1 MIKLTKFNRQKND
14 FLLTDLLPYEKGN
27 HYTHRYFYDFLQKE
41 KKKLNKLID
50 DIKNNGQYFGS
61 RWHSAPLKFLIN
73 KKKEES
79 REISLINPLGLIESL
94 VFISLF
100 ESDLLNIIH
109 NKESFSFRK
118 AFRTNSLVYKKEN
131 NQTVYYSDRNS
142 KQQLIISLES
152 SGTYFK
158 KFPFKT
164 ISGLLNSDTFSYCR
178 DKYSLLLMI
187 DIQECF
193 QSIYTHSFKWLI
205 TNKSYDS
212 KNLNGSSSLYS
223 NIDSFMQNL
232 NGSKTNG
239 IIVGPEISRLLSD
252 FLLTH
257 LDEKIIESLAE
268 KGKIHRTDYY
278 IFRFVDD
285 YFIFTNDEP
294 TQKLIKDIIKAEL
307 SNFQLKINEFK
318 VTKISKE
325 DNVNNWISELA
336 PIIQTIDEIF
346 TSKVEIQDNSNPQVD
361 DSIYRGILEVA
372 ASNTYNSVRTI
383 KRIKYSDLKNKIIL
397 LINSTQEKKLISSY
411 ILSAIVKKVEKMG
424 DEFLINKMSFK
435 DFFDFIFY
443 IYSLNVSYTS
453 TQKMTRILSLV
464 LRYNN
469 WDLTYAI
476 ESSIERFENEIFTK
490 YPADWI
496 DLTLILSTF
505 NVQISFKSIEKIKK
519 TLINSKNP
527 LHLSVLCLLDES
539 GYIPNKDFTKE
550 VNNIIHDNI
559 KRINWTDFFQDD
571 LSWWVFVFFSYPKL
585 DDKIKTDIEEKL
597 NVEKIK
603 LNNKSN
609 EEKNNNDNSVPAK
622 LLVIEY
628 LLESDQHF
636 IEWNFTSERYY
647 EKFYFYTKDRT
658 VFNPNINDL
667 IHISI

>member
-1 MIKLTKFNRQKND
+1 MVKLTKFNRQKND
-14 FLLTDLLPYEKGN
+14 YLLTDLLPYEKGN
-27 HYTHRYFYDFLQKE
+27 HYTHRYFYDFLQKR
-41 KKKLNKLID
+41 KKFLNKLIN
-50 DIKNNGQYFGS
+50 DIKNNGQYFGPK
-61 RWHSAPLKFLIN
+61 WHSAPLKFLIN

-131 NQTVYYSDRNS
+131 NQTVYYSDKSS

-158 KFPFKT
+158 QYPFKT
-164 ISGLLNSDTFSYCR
+164 ISGLLNSNVFAYCR

-212 KNLNGSSSLYS
+212 KKLNGSSSLYS

-257 LDEKIIESLAE
+257 IDEKIIESLAE
-268 KGKIHRTDYY
+268 KGKIQRTDYY

-294 TQKLIKDIIKAEL
+294 TQKLIKDIIKVEL

-318 VTKISKE
+318 VTKISNE
-325 DNVNNWISELA
+325 DNVNNWISELT
-336 PIIQTIDEIF
+336 PLIQTIDEIF
-346 TSKVEIQDNSNPQVD
+346 PSKDEIQLIRSNPQIND
-361 DSIYRGILEVA
+361 ISRGILEVA
-372 ASNTYNSVRTI
+372 ASNSYGNSNAI
-383 KRIKYSDLKNKIIL
+383 NKIKYNDLKNKSIL
-397 LINSTQEKKLISSY
+397 LIKSTREKKLISSY
-411 ILSAIVKKVEKMG
+411 ILSTIVKKVERMG
-424 DEFLINKMSFK
+424 DVFSIKKMNLK
-435 DFFDFIFY
+435 DFFNFIFY

-464 LRYNN
+464 LGHND
-469 WDLTYAI
+469 WDVINAV

-490 YPADWI
+490 YQADWI

-505 NVQISFKSIEKIKK
+505 NIQISYKSIEKIKNS
-519 TLINSKNP
+519 LINSKNP
-527 LHLSVLCLLDES
+527 LHLSALCLLHEA
-539 GYIPNKDFTKE
+539 GYIQSENFTKKI
-550 VNNIIHDNI
+550 NHIIYDNV
-559 KRINWTDFFQDD
+559 KRINWTEFFQDD
-571 LSWWVFVFFSYPKL
+571 LSWWVFIFLSYPKL
-585 DDKIKTDIEEKL
+585 DNQIFEYIRGKVNCEKL
-597 NVEKIK
+597 KLTDEKKIG
-603 LNNKSN
+603 
-609 EEKNNNDNSVPAK
+609 DNSDLAK
-622 LLVIEY
+622 LLVIDF
-628 LLESDQHF
+628 LLENDQHF

-658 VFNPNINDL
+658 VFNPNTNDL

>member
-1 MIKLTKFNRQKND
+1 MVKLTKFNRQKND
-14 FLLTDLLPYEKGN
+14 YLLTDLLPYEKGN

-41 KKKLNKLID
+41 KKNLNKLIN
-50 DIKNNGQYFGS
+50 DIKNNGQYFGPK
-61 RWHSAPLKFLIN
+61 WHSAPLKFLIN

-131 NQTVYYSDRNS
+131 NQTVYYSDKSS

-158 KFPFKT
+158 QFPFKT
-164 ISGLLNSDTFSYCR
+164 ISGLLNSNIFSYCR
-178 DKYSLLLMI
+178 DKYNLLLMI

-212 KNLNGSSSLYS
+212 KKLNGSSSLYS

-257 LDEKIIESLAE
+257 VDEKIIESLAE
-268 KGKIHRTDYY
+268 KGKIQRTDYY

-285 YFIFTNDEP
+285 YFIFTNDVP

-318 VTKISKE
+318 VTKISNE
-325 DNVNNWISELA
+325 DNVNNWISELT
-336 PIIQTIDEIF
+336 PLIQTIDEIF
-346 TSKVEIQDNSNPQVD
+346 PSKDEIQVINSNPQIND
-361 DSIYRGILEVA
+361 ISRGILEVA
-372 ASNTYNSVRTI
+372 ASNSYGDSRTI
-383 KRIKYSDLKNKIIL
+383 KKIKYNDLKNKSIL
-397 LINSTQEKKLISSY
+397 LINSTREKKLISSY
-411 ILSAIVKKVEKMG
+411 ILSTIVKKVERMG
-424 DEFLINKMSFK
+424 DELSINKMNLK
-435 DFFDFIFY
+435 DFFNFIFY

-464 LRYNN
+464 LRHNDWGVIN
-469 WDLTYAI
+469 AV

-505 NVQISFKSIEKIKK
+505 NIQISYKAIEKIKN

-527 LHLSVLCLLDES
+527 LHLSALCLLYEA
-539 GYIPNKDFTKE
+539 GYILNEDFTKKI
-550 VNNIIHDNI
+550 NHIIYDNV
-559 KRINWTDFFQDD
+559 KRINWTEFFQDD
-571 LSWWVFVFFSYPKL
+571 LCWWVFIFLSYPKL
-585 DDKIKTDIEEKL
+585 DNKNFEYISEKVNCEKL
-597 NVEKIK
+597 KLTDEK
-603 LNNKSN
+603 KSM
-609 EEKNNNDNSVPAK
+609 
-622 LLVIEY
+622 II
-628 LLESDQHF
+628 Q
-636 IEWNFTSERYY
+636 I
-647 EKFYFYTKDRT
+647 
-658 VFNPNINDL
+658 
-667 IHISI
+667 